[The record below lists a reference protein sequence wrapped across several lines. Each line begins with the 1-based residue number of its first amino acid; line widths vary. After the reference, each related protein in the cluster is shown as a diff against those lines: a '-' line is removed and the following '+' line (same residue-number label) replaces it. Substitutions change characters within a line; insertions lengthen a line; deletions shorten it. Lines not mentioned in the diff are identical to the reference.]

1 MYPYISE
8 DLRKYLAVFKISAA
22 NVFQYRLNFL
32 IGRARDLILL
42 ATLYYLW
49 KTIFGPAQNLFGY
62 TLAAMFTYVAGSHL
76 ARALVLLTNT
86 TNIASEIT
94 GGGKFFAYLVRP
106 VSYLKY
112 WFTVDLAMKIIE
124 FPFALLEIV
133 IIAKFF
139 KIDLIFQTNPLI
151 ILATIISVLL
161 ALILNFYLGY
171 LVSLAAFWTPQA
183 WGPRFLFDLLLS
195 FSAGAFFPLD
205 VFGKMAQTIFASLP
219 FYYLLFFPINVY
231 LGRIAPVNIFIG
243 FIITLSWVV
252 VIATITQFVWQAGLR
267 AYEGGGI

>member
-1 MYPYISE
+1 MYPYTLE
-8 DLRKYLAVFKISAA
+8 ELRKYLAVAKISVA

-32 IGRARDLILL
+32 IGRLRDLILL
-42 ATLYYLW
+42 ITLYYLW

-76 ARALVLLTNT
+76 ARALILLTNT

-112 WFTVDLAMKIIE
+112 WFTADVASKMIE
-124 FPFALLEIV
+124 FTFAFLEIV
-133 IIAKFF
+133 VIAKFF
-139 KIDLIFQTNPLI
+139 KIHLILQTNPLI
-151 ILATIISVLL
+151 ILATIISVFL

-205 VFGKMAQTIFASLP
+205 VFGKTAQAFFSSLP
-219 FYYLLFFPINVY
+219 FYYLLFFPVNVY

-243 FIITLSWVV
+243 LLVSFFWIGIL
-252 VIATITQFVWQAGLR
+252 ITITQFVWQKGLR
-267 AYEGGGI
+267 VYEGGGI